1 MISNDAHLR
10 REGLAL
16 YCMSISVWN
25 HRSGDG
31 YLLNPNLIPFLA
43 ADNFCEDS
51 GLLLLN
57 LFPNPLRLSP
67 EADWVEPSK
76 TTRSPISFIAK
87 LRRPRPSPS
96 PKGSPE
102 SSKSELNDSICG
114 ATNSFNMGKVE
125 PPLGGFLKADS
136 RARVLKVCLEQS
148 GILTGQ
154 MMAESHSHRLRMT
167 GLVSTK
173 KRLHNLRVPSKTRSA
188 FEAPTK

>member
-1 MISNDAHLR
+1 MIWNDAHLR

-16 YCMSISVWN
+16 YCTSISVWN

-67 EADWVEPSK
+67 EADCVEPSK

-125 PPLGGFLKADS
+125 PPLGGFLKVDS

-154 MMAESHSHRLRMT
+154 MMAESHSHRLRHDWAAPYQ
-167 GLVSTK
+167 K
-173 KRLHNLRVPSKTRSA
+173 KIT
-188 FEAPTK
+188 